1 MNRARG
7 QTVILFALLLLP
19 LIGFLGLALDGGY
32 YFLATRA
39 LTMAADSAARAA
51 AVDVQYGQSTNQS
64 SYYTLATSDGMQ
76 TGQQN
81 LQDLNLTNIAFTL
94 AYNDTPSASASAAGW
109 YGSARDSTS
118 SVRATATG
126 TYNPLFLQLVG
137 ITSVDIQRM
146 GLGATPAVVTL
157 HNILPVA
164 VCQTD
169 RLLTP
174 AGPWIL
180 WQSSAVNL
188 CGVLSWYGLVQLNPG
203 PIPCGTYS
211 TWIGPAE
218 AGPSPPPGTLMTVE
232 TQSCNG
238 TIWANW
244 QASNGRIAPVLV
256 LDTAAG
262 NKVVGCQPVR
272 LTAIG
277 ILGVNSVL
285 GVPVGSM
292 GTCGP
297 QQVN

>member
-51 AVDVQYGQSTNQS
+51 AVDIQYGQSTNQS
-64 SYYTLATSDGMQ
+64 SYYALATSDGTQ

-81 LQDLNLTNIAFTL
+81 LQDLNLTNVAFTL
-94 AYNDTPSASASAAGW
+94 AYNDTVAAAPNAAGW
-109 YGSARDSTS
+109 YGTPRDSTS
-118 SVRATATG
+118 SIRATATG
-126 TYNPLFLQLVG
+126 TYHPLFLQLVG

-146 GLGATPAVVTL
+146 GLGASPAVVTL
-157 HNILPVA
+157 HNVLPVG
-164 VCQTD
+164 VCQID

-180 WQSSAVNL
+180 WQNSAINL
-188 CGVLSWYGLVQLNPG
+188 CGLLSWYGLVELNPG
-203 PIPCGTYS
+203 ATCASYS

-218 AGPSPPPGTLMTVE
+218 AGPSPPPGTPMTVE
-232 TQSCNG
+232 TQSCNANV
-238 TIWANW
+238 WPNW

-256 LDTAAG
+256 LDSAAG
-262 NKVVGCQPVR
+262 NKVIGCQPVR
-272 LTAIG
+272 LIAIG
-277 ILGVNSVL
+277 LLGINTVL
-285 GVPVGSM
+285 GLPVGSM